1 MKWKLGAIIRTLQRE
16 KYLSYQQ
23 GWCKRKFSTLNFP
36 DYGFDS
42 YVDPVWKRVAHPCLW
57 CPLNLTWDLEGIGM
71 VKTATLQVAKCVGK
85 GLGYQLLLWRLYP
98 KGCRNCFSWHSFLS
112 RTSSPRTPLCCC
124 LQGIS
129 TRHFFFFNQ
138 GHPFTED
145 VHSGS
150 VGMGDISGTS
160 KLGQQLSHVVLCLL
174 GEGGAWCLPPPGGTV
189 SVQSES
195 CQHLEAWVD
204 FWSICLSFPAS
215 VPSSYTESRGGT
227 SWHLYNLWTFL
238 RKTGEKS
245 EHKLGRKTNLY
256 LGFKFL
262 ESEKSRA
269 VLWNLFNFPE
279 MLMKTCFQ
287 ATWLFLST

>member
-1 MKWKLGAIIRTLQRE
+1 MWERVLVISCFFGDYIQKAAETASHDTL
-16 KYLSYQQ
+16 S
-23 GWCKRKFSTLNFP
+23 FP
-36 DYGFDS
+36 GPPPQELPFAAVSRGF
-42 YVDPVWKRVAHPCLW
+42 P
-57 CPLNLTWDLEGIGM
+57 
-71 VKTATLQVAKCVGK
+71 
-85 GLGYQLLLWRLYP
+85 
-98 KGCRNCFSWHSFLS
+98 
-112 RTSSPRTPLCCC
+112 
-124 LQGIS
+124 QGI
-129 TRHFFFFNQ
+129 FFYQ